1 MLFYHKKAQKSHFLT
16 FAYSPIYYFCKKSQ
30 TRIIKIDL
38 RMGKLFRSS
47 SDKVLGGVCAGVAEF
62 FGLDTKLVRLVW
74 LVAALL
80 GVGALL
86 YVILWLIVPS
96 K

>member
-1 MLFYHKKAQKSHFLT
+1 
-16 FAYSPIYYFCKKSQ
+16 
-30 TRIIKIDL
+30 
-38 RMGKLFRSS
+38 MGKLFRSS